1 MAWFDRPAPL
11 AGPAVT
17 PLTRQRLQALVAE
30 QGWMYSLD
38 DDGDIR
44 ARFSGDLFSFI
55 LSGARLEILNVL
67 GYMPEDIPMSLLEE
81 ARTVIEDWRREHLWP
96 GLFWR
101 ENDDAGLTF
110 SVGGAV
116 AVDWEDG
123 VTDAQLL
130 QHLRC
135 GIATCNDAFD
145 EVRDRLGL
153 ARIESEIADAKASQ
167 YDLRGMT
174 PQERRDLV
182 DHLIAQDDEEVVI
195 RLLSSLDAEDPGL
208 EDDLRGLLAVALG
221 NTGRHEEAL
230 VQLERLRP
238 SCQGSPRW
246 HYRRGAVL
254 HRLSTRPDNP
264 QEASQRAEAREE
276 YRTSLRIDPTSD
288 VAADC
293 AQYLGALGEDAGE
306 LVFTA
311 ATLAA
316 VRGALGA
323 HTFGQG
329 VLSTQVDLW
338 GRPVP
343 VEVVYSP
350 GPVGEAEL
358 LTSLSS
364 LRAVADQADLWRAR
378 LGSDEDLGEQMRAHL
393 PDPADL
399 AELRGRI
406 VDAVVRLVVDGKRLT
421 LKISD
426 VPTRFRADVGATVE
440 AGITEVTRT

>member
-1 MAWFDRPAPL
+1 MAWFDRPVPL

-17 PLTRQRLQALVAE
+17 PLTRQRLQTLVE
-30 QGWMYSLD
+30 GQDWKYSLD

-44 ARFSGDLFSFI
+44 ARFNGDLFSFI
-55 LSGARLEILNVL
+55 LSGAQLEILNVL

-130 QHLRC
+130 QHLQC
-135 GIATCNDAFD
+135 GIATCNDAFA
-145 EVRDRLGL
+145 EVRDHLGL

-167 YDLRGMT
+167 YDLRSMT

-182 DHLIAQDDEEVVI
+182 GRLIAQDDEEVVI
-195 RLLSSLDAEDPGL
+195 RLLTSLDAEDPGL
-208 EDDLRGLLAVALG
+208 DDDLRGTLAAAYG
-221 NTGRHEEAL
+221 NTGRYEEAL
-230 VQLERLRP
+230 EQLERLRP
-238 SCQGSPRW
+238 PCRDSSRW

-254 HRLSTRPDNP
+254 HRLSTRADDPR
-264 QEASQRAEAREE
+264 EASLRAEAREE

-293 AQYLGALGEDAGE
+293 AQLLGLLGEDASD
-306 LVFTA
+306 LVFT
-311 ATLAA
+311 TA
-316 VRGALGA
+316 VIPEIRRALGTY
-323 HTFGQG
+323 TFGDG

-358 LTSLSS
+358 LASLST

-378 LGSDEDLGEQMRAHL
+378 LGSDEDLGGQMRAHL

-406 VDAVVRLVVDGKRLT
+406 VDAVVRLVVNGELLT

-426 VPTRFRADVGATVE
+426 VPTRFRADVSATVE